1 MRSVCTTQL
10 KQNIRI
16 GLAAVLVVAA
26 ALAAAYALYTREPDI
41 LDPNGQPGQPEA
53 LAQELGYTELYPQ
66 GLPCRVR
73 LCATPRVDGK
83 DVYLNL
89 TNPDT
94 NAHLLRAE
102 IYSVQLETDP
112 STGQQKPVPGELLGK
127 SGFLHPGTYVEVVR
141 LDKGLNSGENPVY
154 IKIALREEDTGHSGG
169 FFYLGTTFV
178 K

>member
-16 GLAAVLVVAA
+16 GLAVTLLVAVV
-26 ALAAAYALYTREPDI
+26 LAVSYALYTREPE
-41 LDPNGQPGQPEA
+41 LLEPNELPGEPIA
-53 LAQELGYTELYPQ
+53 LPAEYGYSELMPQ
-66 GLPCRVR
+66 GLPCVIRI
-73 LCATPRVDGK
+73 CGMPKVDGK

-89 TNPDT
+89 TSPAVNSY
-94 NAHLLRAE
+94 LVRAE
-102 IYSVQLETDP
+102 VYSVKVDVNAA
-112 STGQQKPVPGELLGK
+112 TGQAKPAPDKLLGK
-127 SGFLHPGTYVEVVR
+127 TGFIHPGTYVEKLT
-141 LDKGLNSGENPVY
+141 LDKGLKNGENPVY